1 MLVVYAEPLFSHT
14 DYIVRNKDNDLEAFI
29 RDDLEEY
36 SNSQLIAAQGVTTWV
51 YFDNRNFGSDED
63 IFEPLVNVFNQDG
76 SAITGQKPEGAY
88 YLTFDHDLEKLVTW
102 EDLGEINSDHPQ
114 TVYDFVTYALEDCV
128 NNGANEFMITFSSHG
143 SGFDGF
149 GGDENTR
156 KRRNLGQANQDIVNA
171 LRLALDEN
179 LPEGSKFDV
188 IGFDAC
194 LMQAFGA
201 ADDYKSV
208 GSYFLASEEVEP
220 GHGMYTSLDDD
231 YAFSLLT

>member
-1 MLVVYAEPLFSHT
+1 MLVVYKEPSFSHS
-14 DYIVRNKDNDLEAFI
+14 DYIVRNKDNNLEASI
-29 RDDLEEY
+29 RVDLEEY

-63 IFEPLVNVFNQDG
+63 IFEPLVNVFNGDG

-88 YLTFDHDLEKLVTW
+88 YLTYDHDLEKLVTR
-102 EDLGEINSDHPQ
+102 EDLGEVNSDNPQ

-128 NNGANEFMITFSSHG
+128 NNGANEFMITFNSHG

-156 KRRNLGQANQDIVNA
+156 KRRNLNQANQDIVNS

-208 GSYFLASEEVEP
+208 GTYFLASEEVEP

-231 YAFSLLT
+231 DAFSLLT